1 MKKEK
6 RLNGMKIWL
15 LIGFIPLVVLLV
27 LGTLWIQLSI
37 RNREMVS
44 LMRYCTKN
52 RKLNIDAT
60 EIVLGEKACD
70 CHRDMVLD
78 FSKFSKLKRLKIGNN
93 NLQNAKD
100 VQLVGLKE
108 LESVEIGNDS
118 FGSGN
123 GAFQLKECPKL
134 KELVIGDESFVC
146 YSGIEIE
153 NVDALEVIRFGE
165 LNSQSYNFKYA
176 SLELKSILIHK
187 E

>member
-6 RLNGMKIWL
+6 RLKGMRKWL

-27 LGTLWIQLSI
+27 LGILWVQSSI
-37 RNREMVS
+37 RNKEMVS

-52 RKLNIDAT
+52 RKLNTDAT
-60 EIVLGEKACD
+60 VIVLGEKACD

-108 LESVEIGNDS
+108 LESVVIGNDS
-118 FGSGN
+118 FGSGY

-134 KELVIGDESFVC
+134 KELVIGDESFVS

-153 NVDALEVIRFGE
+153 NVHALEVIEMGNKTFH
-165 LNSQSYNFKYA
+165 KA
-176 SLELKSILIHK
+176 PLELKSILSHN